1 MRNLSQ
7 LAIGESAMIVQVKD
21 MQLGCKLI
29 TMGFVPGNSVKVVRK
44 APFGKTLYIKSGTH
58 SIALRKSEAQNI
70 EVS

>member
-29 TMGFVPGNSVKVVRK
+29 TMGFVPGNSVYIVRK
-44 APFGKTLYIKSGTH
+44 TPFGHALYIKSGTH